1 MSNKQITGVL
11 NALNNHPRKTIG
23 RFILNNPLKYK
34 H

>member
-1 MSNKQITGVL
+1 MSNKQITGGL
-11 NALNNHPRKTIG
+11 NALNNHPRKIIG